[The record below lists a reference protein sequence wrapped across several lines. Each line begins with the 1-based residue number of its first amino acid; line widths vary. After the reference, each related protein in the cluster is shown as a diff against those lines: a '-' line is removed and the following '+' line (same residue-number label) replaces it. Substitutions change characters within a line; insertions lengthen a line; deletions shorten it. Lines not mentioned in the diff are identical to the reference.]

1 MKENLG
7 TGHEKKDTQVPGF
20 VLGHRQIIMPQ
31 NQLQIMENRKHID
44 FEATKSNP
52 VFNVKIP
59 DYARYASSHH
69 RGLVIY
75 QLGFLVSKPRYILEF
90 HILLN
95 FMDSHH
101 Y

>member
-52 VFNVKIP
+52 VFNVKTP
-59 DYARYASSHH
+59 DYVRYPSSHYRAH
-69 RGLVIY
+69 LPGGAIKP
-75 QLGFLVSKPRYILEF
+75 GFESPLEIF
-90 HILLN
+90 WQRL
-95 FMDSHH
+95 
-101 Y
+101 